1 MDAELKQEFEQLRQ
15 DMDRRFDAVLELVT
29 QVAQRLDARFDG
41 LAAEVERRFGLFENR
56 LERMDLRLAALEINF
71 SSFHKALDGHERVL
85 SGLLATQAAQQKA
98 IDNIVDRLLRLE
110 HRQ

>member
-1 MDAELKQEFEQLRQ
+1 MGRNGHPLR
-15 DMDRRFDAVLELVT
+15 RVGRRGGTRFD
-29 QVAQRLDARFDG
+29 
-41 LAAEVERRFGLFENR
+41 LFENR
-56 LERMDLRLAALEINF
+56 LERMDSRLARLEINF

-98 IDNIVDRLLRLE
+98 IDNIVDRLFGLE